1 VLSVETIKKLANYMA
16 KWKFARDAIDDH
28 ADLSEIKENPT
39 VKNYMGIFLMCFSYI
54 LGFPAIGL
62 LGALSIYWREPK
74 LIMIGGPLLFI
85 IAHLVFM
92 AGMVLAGGKYL
103 RVFFRLATRVA
114 LEKFIEK

>member
-1 VLSVETIKKLANYMA
+1 
-16 KWKFARDAIDDH
+16 
-28 ADLSEIKENPT
+28 
-39 VKNYMGIFLMCFSYI
+39 
-54 LGFPAIGL
+54 

-103 RVFFRLATRVA
+103 RVFFRWATRVA
-114 LEKFIEK
+114 LEKLVGK

>member
-1 VLSVETIKKLANYMA
+1 MA
-16 KWKFARDAIDDH
+16 KWKFARDAIDDR

-39 VKNYMGIFLMCFSYI
+39 VKNYAGIFLMCFSYI

-85 IAHLVFM
+85 VAHLVFM
-92 AGMVLAGGKYL
+92 AGMVLAGGNISECFSDGQQGSQLKNL
-103 RVFFRLATRVA
+103 LKNR
-114 LEKFIEK
+114 KK

>member
-1 VLSVETIKKLANYMA
+1 METIKKLANYMA
-16 KWKFARDAIDDH
+16 KWKFARDAIDDR

-39 VKNYMGIFLMCFSYI
+39 VKNYAGIFLMCFSYI

-85 IAHLVFM
+85 VAHLVFM

-103 RVFFRLATRVA
+103 RVFFRWATRVA
-114 LEKFIEK
+114 IEKFIEK